1 MSKTNF
7 FKSCYRIE
15 SPRREELCG
24 IMDGVNENPAYTTTD
39 KPIKSKWNATI
50 KNENKRE
57 FMFVPIDHNIRI
69 YKTDSD
75 DLESTCDGMILVEK
89 TNMLVFVELKDV
101 NTGGMAKAI
110 NQLKNTIN
118 IFEQNH
124 KNDNKYNTLKKRYA
138 YVANI
143 AHPRFN
149 YNMKDEMEY
158 FRTKLHFILRTE
170 VIISID

>member
-1 MSKTNF
+1 
-7 FKSCYRIE
+7 
-15 SPRREELCG
+15 
-24 IMDGVNENPAYTTTD
+24 MDGVNENPAYTTTD

-124 KNDNKYNTLKKRYA
+124 KMTTNTTLLRS
-138 YVANI
+138 VMRMS
-143 AHPRFN
+143 P
-149 YNMKDEMEY
+149 
-158 FRTKLHFILRTE
+158 ILLIHASTTT
-170 VIISID
+170 